1 MITQCKG
8 KNVMEQSYQP
18 TLIQPDNLIEHLDQ
32 WNGKIIDCRGRNEYE
47 KSHIP
52 GAMSVP
58 ANLLQ
63 DPDSERGQL
72 YSWDKVKSL
81 LMSWGVGSEGPW
93 LLYDDAGFV
102 AAGRVF
108 WVLEYFG
115 VKDLAVLDGGWMI
128 WTKNKY
134 PTSNQLVKPKQGIFN
149 TPVNYRV
156 LAEKADVLKVLEF
169 NGIVDRQGKPLSETI
184 LLDTRTLE
192 EYQGTKITAERNGH
206 IPGAIHCN
214 WENNIVDLFTPVFKP
229 LDTLSEYY
237 KDLEVTSDKEVIV
250 YCRTGSRSCQT
261 YLTLKLLG
269 FKGVRNYVGSW
280 LDWGNDSEVPVE
292 C

>member
-1 MITQCKG
+1 MNQS
-8 KNVMEQSYQP
+8 EQPS
-18 TLIQPDNLIEHLDQ
+18 LIQPEDLLEDLDQ
-32 WNGKIIDCRGRNEYE
+32 WNGKILDCRGRNEYE

-52 GAMSVP
+52 GAISVP

-72 YSWDKVKSL
+72 YSWDKVRSL
-81 LMSWGVGSEGPW
+81 LMDWGVGSTGPW
-93 LLYDDAGFV
+93 FLYDDAGFV

-115 VKDLAVLDGGWMI
+115 VNNIAVLDGGWMV
-128 WTKNKY
+128 WNKNRY
-134 PTSNQLVKPKQGIFN
+134 PTSNQVVKPYQGTLN
-149 TPVNYRV
+149 TPVQSRV
-156 LAEKADVLKVLEF
+156 IADKADVLKVLES
-169 NGIVDRQGKPLSETI
+169 NGRVHSHGKPLSETI

-214 WENNIVDLFTPVFKP
+214 WENNIVDLFTPKFKP
-229 LDTLSEYY
+229 LDTLSDYY
-237 KDLEVTSDKEVIV
+237 SDLGVTSEQEVIV

-269 FKGVRNYVGSW
+269 YKRVRNYVGSW
-280 LDWGNDSEVPVE
+280 LDWGNDPEVPVE
-292 C
+292 S